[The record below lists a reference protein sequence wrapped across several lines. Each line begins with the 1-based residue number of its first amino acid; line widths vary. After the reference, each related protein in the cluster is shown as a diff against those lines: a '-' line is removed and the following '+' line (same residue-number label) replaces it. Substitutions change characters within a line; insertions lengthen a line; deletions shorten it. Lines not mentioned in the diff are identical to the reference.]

1 MVRAEHRP
9 VAMVAAV
16 IAALHAVGIGLLAI
30 AASRHVAPGAGG
42 ALGIGLGVTAYTLG
56 MRHAFDADHI
66 GAIDNTTRKLVAD
79 GRRPLTV
86 GFWFSLGHATV
97 VLALTVLLAAG
108 LHGLRGHLADDGSTL
123 QRAAGIVGP
132 LVSGTFL
139 MTIGL
144 INLVALRGAAAA
156 PSGPVG
162 RILGR
167 AMHVVDRPWK
177 MYGIGLL
184 FGLGFDTA
192 TEVALLATA
201 GAAATGGLP
210 LTAILC
216 LPILFAAGMT
226 LFDTLDGAFM
236 RYAYSWARAEPGR
249 IIHYNFAITGLS
261 VVVALAIGGIELVQA
276 IGGHL
281 DVDLS
286 LAGYAVAA
294 LLAVT
299 GLAALRGSHGV
310 RAPRAAIDRSIS

>member
-1 MVRAEHRP
+1 MVRSEHRP
-9 VAMVAAV
+9 VVMVAAV

-30 AASRHVAPGAGG
+30 AASQHVTPDAGG
-42 ALGIGLGVTAYTLG
+42 ALSIGLGVTAYTLG

-66 GAIDNTTRKLVAD
+66 GAIDNTTRKLLAD
-79 GRRPLTV
+79 GRRPVTV

-108 LHGLRGHLADDGSTL
+108 LHGLRDHLADDGSTL

-132 LVSGTFL
+132 LISGTFL
-139 MTIGL
+139 LTIGL
-144 INLVALRGAAAA
+144 INLVALRGATA

-162 RILGR
+162 RVLGR

-226 LFDTLDGAFM
+226 LLDTLDGAFM
-236 RYAYSWARAEPGR
+236 RCAYRWAGAEPGR

-261 VVVALAIGGIELVQA
+261 VVAALAIGGIELVQVLT
-276 IGGHL
+276 GHL

-286 LAGYAVAA
+286 PAGYAIAA

-299 GLAALRGSHGV
+299 GLAALRGSHAV
-310 RAPRAAIDRSIS
+310 RAPRAAIDRSVS